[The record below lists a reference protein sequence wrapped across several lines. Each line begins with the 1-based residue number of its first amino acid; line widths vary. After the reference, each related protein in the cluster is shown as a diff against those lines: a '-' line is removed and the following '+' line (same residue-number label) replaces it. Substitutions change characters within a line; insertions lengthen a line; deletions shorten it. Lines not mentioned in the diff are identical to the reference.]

1 MSRRRGLSRVVSLLA
16 VVACAAA
23 GPAGAAKP
31 TTEIIHVD
39 DTIAPDEF
47 LSEECGVDVTTHIVG
62 TVRLRDF
69 DRTKGTVAVNN
80 VNLTLTA
87 TAGDNTARFK
97 DVGADHARIT
107 PDGQVILSII
117 GQVPFEFK
125 GVLKIDPETDEVFHE
140 PSAAYDTTKVCA
152 RLTS

>member
-1 MSRRRGLSRVVSLLA
+1 MA
-16 VVACAAA
+16 VVACAWA

-31 TTEIIHVD
+31 TTEVIEVD
-39 DTIAPDEF
+39 DLLDPDDF
-47 LSEECGVDVTTHIVG
+47 LTEECGVKVATRIVG
-62 TVRLRDF
+62 KVRLREF

-80 VNLTLTA
+80 VNFTLTA
-87 TAGDNTARFK
+87 TAGDNVARFK

-107 PDGQVILSII
+107 PDGQLILSII

-125 GVLKIDPETDEVFHE
+125 GVLKIDPETEEVFHE

-152 RLTS
+152 RLTA